1 MNKYVLAAVLLIGLM
16 MMWSFIRNSGS
27 AGIQNISP
35 AEAKK
40 RLDAEKGIILLDVRN
55 KDEYVQ
61 KHIPN
66 SMLIPLNVLENQAA
80 SKLPDKEAEIF
91 VYCASGS
98 RSSAAVKTL
107 VKLGYTNVY
116 NLGGISR
123 WPYQTV
129 SGNK

>member
-1 MNKYVLAAVLLIGLM
+1 MNKYILTAVLIIGLIIL
-16 MMWSFIRNSGS
+16 WSFIKNSSS

-40 RLDAEKGIILLDVRN
+40 RLDTEKGIILLDVRN

-66 SMLIPLNVLENQAA
+66 SMLIPLNVLANQAG

-98 RSSAAVKTL
+98 RSAAAVKTL
-107 VKLGYTNVY
+107 IKLGYTNVY

-123 WPYQTV
+123 WPYPTV